1 MEVTKVNLFVYG
13 TLLAG
18 EPYHHLLGDAPL
30 LGKARTQPG
39 YILINLGEYPG
50 LQKGGSGSV
59 HGEVYTI
66 NRSLLAV
73 LDKYEDYPLL
83 YDRILVPLDDGK
95 TALTYILRSTA
106 PLPVIES
113 GDWQNR

>member
-30 LGKARTQPG
+30 LGKARTQAG
-39 YILINLGEYPG
+39 YTLVNLGEYPG
-50 LQKGGSGSV
+50 LQKGGAGSV

-66 NRSLLAV
+66 TKSLLPV

-83 YDRILVPLDDGK
+83 YDRILVPLEDGN
-95 TALTYILRSTA
+95 TALTYILRTTA
-106 PLPVIES
+106 SLPVIVS
-113 GDWQNR
+113 GDWKNR